1 MKRRERSTVDETVL
15 ESAQERNNRFG
26 EFGTESS
33 SARGDGRDCGRRV
46 GHRAGGMQ
54 RGVRGNG
61 AVKAAEGNREAIS
74 GVVRVGVSVDTGG
87 QDLASVQLLLSLRKG

>member
-15 ESAQERNNRFG
+15 ESAQERSNRLG

-33 SARGDGRDCGRRV
+33 SARGDGRDCSRRV
-46 GHRAGGMQ
+46 GHRDGGIQ

-61 AVKAAEGNREAIS
+61 AVKAAEDNRGAIF
-74 GVVRVGVSVDTGG
+74 GVVRVGVSADSGG
-87 QDLASVQLLLSLRKG
+87 QDLLSVKLLLLL